1 MHFTTLS
8 KFLFDTDVPKG
19 ASRVNILKVI
29 SHQDKDSDAAIIK
42 LKSPLTFNSR
52 VKPACLPNPSFAPE
66 KYGEVA
72 AIVSGWGR
80 LYEGNVHDN

>member
-1 MHFTTLS
+1 M
-8 KFLFDTDVPKG
+8 PKG

-42 LKSPLTFNSR
+42 LKSPLTFNRR

-66 KYGEVA
+66 KNGKVA

-80 LYEGNVHDN
+80 LYEGNGYDN

>member
-1 MHFTTLS
+1 MI
-8 KFLFDTDVPKG
+8 
-19 ASRVNILKVI
+19 RVI

-42 LKSPLTFNSR
+42 LKSRLTFNRR

-66 KYGEVA
+66 KNGKVA

-80 LYEGNVHDN
+80 LYEGK